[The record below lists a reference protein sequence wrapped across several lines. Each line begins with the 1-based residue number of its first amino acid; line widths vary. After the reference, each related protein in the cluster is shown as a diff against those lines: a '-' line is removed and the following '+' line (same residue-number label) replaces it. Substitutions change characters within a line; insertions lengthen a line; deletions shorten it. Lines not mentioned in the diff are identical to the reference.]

1 MEFFTKAIR
10 NIQNIKEPYR
20 SLSFFLALLLVQYG
34 FLPVGTFIVILM
46 AYVFQSYLHT
56 ILILLAATLVSA
68 SSTFWIARLCL
79 DKYFNTLYEDH
90 SLLLVAKCSI
100 QENPWS
106 VNIMIRLLYIPVTF
120 KNILLAISGAKFWM
134 YLLCLVLDCLAFGS
148 LFTLIGIRLTTFD
161 ASTKKKTFAQMSLV
175 EKFNLI
181 LTYLLILLTIF
192 TVATIAVYT
201 KFKLE

>member
-1 MEFFTKAIR
+1 
-10 NIQNIKEPYR
+10 
-20 SLSFFLALLLVQYG
+20 
-34 FLPVGTFIVILM
+34 
-46 AYVFQSYLHT
+46 
-56 ILILLAATLVSA
+56 
-68 SSTFWIARLCL
+68 
-79 DKYFNTLYEDH
+79 
-90 SLLLVAKCSI
+90 
-100 QENPWS
+100 
-106 VNIMIRLLYIPVTF
+106 MIRLLYIPVTF

-148 LFTLIGIRLTTFD
+148 LFTLIGIRLITFD

-201 KFKLE
+201 KFKLEQLETIRQDRQLDLQNSIPITRSPDQIFELHGIDSNARKFESVNLLRETGREY